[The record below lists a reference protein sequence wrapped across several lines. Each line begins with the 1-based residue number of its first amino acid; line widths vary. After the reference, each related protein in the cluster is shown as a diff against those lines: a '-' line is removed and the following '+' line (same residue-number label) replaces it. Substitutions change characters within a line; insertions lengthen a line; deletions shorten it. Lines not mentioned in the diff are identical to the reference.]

1 MIKTEELKQNSVQ
14 ELIQEYL
21 QTVQA
26 EIIDLSI
33 KKKQVASGRTL
44 GSLEVFAG
52 EFGGKLMA
60 NDNIYYLEHGRG
72 PTKASG
78 GGGADGTLLEVITQ
92 WIDDKGLDLNPYAV
106 TKTIHKYG
114 TRLFRQ
120 GGNSGVLS
128 IPLREENIIQLF
140 EKITAA
146 SLFKIS
152 SEIYEPINNIKR

>member
-1 MIKTEELKQNSVQ
+1 MIKTENLKQNSVQ

-44 GSLEVFAG
+44 ASLEVFAS

-60 NDNIYYLEHGRG
+60 NENIYYLEHGRG
-72 PTKASG
+72 PTKSG
-78 GGGADGTLLEVITQ
+78 GGGADSTLLEAITQ
-92 WIDDKGLDLNPYAV
+92 WIDDKGLDMNPYAV

-128 IPLREENIIQLF
+128 IPLREDNITLLF

-152 SEIYEPINNIKR
+152 SEIYKPINNIKR